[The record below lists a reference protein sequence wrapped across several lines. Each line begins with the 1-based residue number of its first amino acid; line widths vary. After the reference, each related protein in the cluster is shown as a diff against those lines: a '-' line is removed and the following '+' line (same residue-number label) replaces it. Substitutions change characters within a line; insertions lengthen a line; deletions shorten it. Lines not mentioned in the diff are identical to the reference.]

1 MVPKKWG
8 RGGNSWIIHVL
19 VCKLRKT
26 FAATKSGGGGVQP
39 VPLIVRAWFT
49 WHVWWCLSRY
59 VASFLKAGGDLTS
72 KKLNFLTLN
81 FPQKGGSSFKIQLSI
96 YEKLKFCCEKRAP
109 PPLPVVFSCPNNIT
123 IELTFVPFFRSSVA
137 NTQDC
142 LLVVVKSYSIAKMIV
157 FQDLITGLR
166 LTLFIFLLM

>member
-1 MVPKKWG
+1 MLWQKVG
-8 RGGNSWIIHVL
+8 E
-19 VCKLRKT
+19 
-26 FAATKSGGGGVQP
+26 GGGQP
-39 VPLIVRAWFT
+39 VPLIVRTWFT

-59 VASFLKAGGDLTS
+59 VASFLKAGGDLFEILTS
-72 KKLNFLTLN
+72 KKLNLLTLN
-81 FPQKGGSSFKIQLSI
+81 FPKKWGSSFKIQLSI
-96 YEKLKFCCEKRAP
+96 YEKLKFGCEKRAP
-109 PPLPVVFSCPNNIT
+109 PPVVFSCPNNIT

>member
-1 MVPKKWG
+1 MRLQFHYHFLIFPTIFHMVPKKWG

-26 FAATKSGGGGVQP
+26 FAATKSGGGGGGQP

-109 PPLPVVFSCPNNIT
+109 PPFQSCSAVRI
-123 IELTFVPFFRSSVA
+123 ILRSS
-137 NTQDC
+137 
-142 LLVVVKSYSIAKMIV
+142 
-157 FQDLITGLR
+157 
-166 LTLFIFLLM
+166 